1 MAKYFLT
8 NKAVEDLSKI
18 YEYTYEFWSENQ
30 ADKYYEELINFC
42 LLIAENPNIGKN
54 YAEIDSDFFGFLAH
68 KHIIFYRIINQ
79 NEIEIERILGA
90 EMDLKNRIK
99 E

>member
-1 MAKYFLT
+1 MANYFLT

-18 YEYTYEFWSENQ
+18 YEYTFDLWSENQ
-30 ADKYYEELINFC
+30 ADKYYEELIYFC
-42 LLIAENPNIGKN
+42 QLLADNPLIGRN
-54 YAEIDSDFFGFLAH
+54 YSEVNSDFYGFVAN
-68 KHIIFYRIINQ
+68 KHIIFYRILTKD
-79 NEIEIERILGA
+79 EIEITRILGA

>member
-8 NKAVEDLSKI
+8 SKAVEDLSKI
-18 YEYTYEFWSENQ
+18 YEYTFEFWSENQ
-30 ADKYYEELINFC
+30 ADKYYEELINLC
-42 LLIAENPNIGKN
+42 QLLAENPMIGRI
-54 YAEIDSDFFGFLAH
+54 YTEIYPDLYGFLANQ
-68 KHIIFYRIINQ
+68 HIIFYRILTKDK
-79 NEIEIERILGA
+79 IEITRILGA